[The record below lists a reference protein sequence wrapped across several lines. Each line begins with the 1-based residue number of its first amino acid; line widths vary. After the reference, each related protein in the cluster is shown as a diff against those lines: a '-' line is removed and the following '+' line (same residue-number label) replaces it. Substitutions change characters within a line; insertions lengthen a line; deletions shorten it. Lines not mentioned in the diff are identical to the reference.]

1 MAGQIKRPLGS
12 ITLVTT
18 FLALFVGVTV
28 LANTARAGD
37 CIAAPNSQ
45 SPPGKHWWYRLDWA
59 TKRKCWYV
67 GLLSRSVQEA
77 APATKWRPAHLRPI
91 SARPNHQSQAD
102 HLTFRPSEVGPPS
115 PPVNVIADKPNAPS
129 VSPTADDA
137 PSSIPEISALQ
148 ASASPEIVAKGTA
161 PASKDAPISSS
172 TADDTAL
179 STSEASASH
188 ANALSET
195 SPPEVVRKSIAVS
208 TDSRV
213 GRVSNDVEPNVRAD
227 ELTDNARLP
236 TTLLLYLAL
245 GLAVVGILPFAFRK
259 LFKNKTNKMVA
270 RADLTEV
277 AASMALR
284 LGRGHDR
291 IGESGDLQQ
300 ADAFVLSQ
308 AGCARDIEEPDEGT
322 APTPISHDHPR
333 AKLTFNEYRQ
343 RVDAC
348 LNWAQEAPAER
359 IVCLALAEAW
369 LRAALADLA
378 DTERN
383 NKSLALPAVS

>member
-1 MAGQIKRPLGS
+1 M
-12 ITLVTT
+12 
-18 FLALFVGVTV
+18 
-28 LANTARAGD
+28 
-37 CIAAPNSQ
+37 
-45 SPPGKHWWYRLDWA
+45 
-59 TKRKCWYV
+59 
-67 GLLSRSVQEA
+67 RS
-77 APATKWRPAHLRPI
+77 RPI
-91 SARPNHQSQAD
+91 PG
-102 HLTFRPSEVGPPS
+102 LG
-115 PPVNVIADKPNAPS
+115 
-129 VSPTADDA
+129 
-137 PSSIPEISALQ
+137 EI
-148 ASASPEIVAKGTA
+148 
-161 PASKDAPISSS
+161 
-172 TADDTAL
+172 
-179 STSEASASH
+179 
-188 ANALSET
+188 
-195 SPPEVVRKSIAVS
+195 
-208 TDSRV
+208 
-213 GRVSNDVEPNVRAD
+213 NDVEPNVRAD

-236 TTLLLYLAL
+236 TILLLYLAL

-259 LFKNKTNKMVA
+259 LFKNKTNKMLA

-291 IGESGDLQQ
+291 DGETGDLQQ
-300 ADAFVLSQ
+300 ADAFVLSE

-359 IVCLALAEAW
+359 IVCLALAEAL

-383 NKSLALPAVS
+383 KKSLALPAVS

>member
-12 ITLVTT
+12 ITVVTT
-18 FLALFVGVTV
+18 LLALFVGATV
-28 LANTARAGD
+28 LANAARAGD

-67 GLLSRSVQEA
+67 GSLSRSVQEA
-77 APATKWRPAHLRPI
+77 APATKWRLVHLRPI

-102 HLTFRPSEVGPPS
+102 HLTFRPREVGPPS

-129 VSPTADDA
+129 VSPTADDTT
-137 PSSIPEISALQ
+137 SSIPEISDLQ
-148 ASASPEIVAKGTA
+148 ASTSPEIVAKGTA
-161 PASKDAPISSS
+161 PASKDAPISSA
-172 TADDTAL
+172 TTDDTAMA
-179 STSEASASH
+179 TSEASASH

-195 SPPEVVRKSIAVS
+195 SPPEVVRKSIALS
-208 TDSRV
+208 TDTRV
-213 GRVSNDVEPNVRAD
+213 GRDNDVEPNVRAD
-227 ELTDNARLP
+227 ELTDNPRLP
-236 TTLLLYLAL
+236 TALLLYLAL

-259 LFKNKTNKMVA
+259 LFKNKTNKMLA

-277 AASMALR
+277 AASMALS

-291 IGESGDLQQ
+291 DGESGDLQQ

-308 AGCARDIEEPDEGT
+308 AGCARHIEEPDEGT

-359 IVCLALAEAW
+359 IVCLALAEAL

-383 NKSLALPAVS
+383 KKSLALPAVS

>member
-1 MAGQIKRPLGS
+1 MAGEIKRPLGS
-12 ITLVTT
+12 IKLVTT
-18 FLALFVGVTV
+18 LFALLVGVTA
-28 LANTARAGD
+28 LPNTARAGD

-67 GLLSRSVQEA
+67 GPLGQSVQEA
-77 APATKWRPAHLRPI
+77 AATIKGRPSHLHRM
-91 SARPNHQSQAD
+91 SARPSQQSQAE
-102 HLTFRPSEVGPPS
+102 HPTLSPSEAGLPS
-115 PPVNVIADKPNAPS
+115 PPGKVIADKPNAPS

-137 PSSIPEISALQ
+137 TASIPQITAPQ
-148 ASASPEIVAKGTA
+148 ASISTEIVAKGTA
-161 PASKDAPISSS
+161 PASNDAPISSA
-172 TADDTAL
+172 TTDDTAL
-179 STSEASASH
+179 STSETSAPQ

-195 SPPEVVRKSIAVS
+195 SPPEVVRKSIAVA
-208 TDSRV
+208 TDSWV

-227 ELTDNARLP
+227 ELTDSARLP
-236 TTLLLYLAL
+236 TTFLLYLAL
-245 GLAVVGILPFAFRK
+245 GLAVVGILPFALRK
-259 LFKNKTNKMVA
+259 LVKNETNKTQA
-270 RADLTEV
+270 GADLTEV

-284 LGRGHDR
+284 LGRGDDR
-291 IGESGDLQQ
+291 NGESGDLQQ
-300 ADAFVLSQ
+300 ADAFVLSE

-322 APTPISHDHPR
+322 ATTPIPHDHPR

-348 LNWAQEAPAER
+348 LTWAQEAPAER
-359 IVCLALAEAW
+359 VVCLTLAEAW

-383 NKSLALPAVS
+383 NKSLALPT